1 MNLVIALLVTRQYL
15 TKDRIRAAVEGY
27 RGQSDEAFE
36 RMFERDKEELRE
48 IGIEIEVGNFEELFS
63 DEQGYRIRRD
73 AFELPEIQ
81 LEPAEAAVIGLA
93 ARVWQHARLAEHTSG
108 ALLKL
113 KAAGVEVDPD
123 ALSLVEPRLAAGEDA
138 FEPLWSAVL
147 TRTPVSF
154 QYARPG
160 GPVQQ
165 RHLEPWGILSWH
177 GRWYVVGYD
186 RDRAA
191 PRMFRVSRVRG
202 AVTSDGAPGQY
213 EVPADLDLRAQ
224 AQALMPM
231 APQGTATLRVRVGA
245 GHALRRRATAT
256 EQAEDGF
263 DRLVLPYAGL
273 WHSAEEIAGYAADV
287 VVESPPELVRAV
299 VGLLRGAAGLD
310 SQAVA

>member
-1 MNLVIALLVTRQYL
+1 
-15 TKDRIRAAVEGY
+15 
-27 RGQSDEAFE
+27 
-36 RMFERDKEELRE
+36 
-48 IGIEIEVGNFEELFS
+48 
-63 DEQGYRIRRD
+63 
-73 AFELPEIQ
+73 
-81 LEPAEAAVIGLA
+81 
-93 ARVWQHARLAEHTSG
+93 
-108 ALLKL
+108 
-113 KAAGVEVDPD
+113 
-123 ALSLVEPRLAAGEDA
+123 
-138 FEPLWSAVL
+138 
-147 TRTPVSF
+147 
-154 QYARPG
+154 
-160 GPVQQ
+160 
-165 RHLEPWGILSWH
+165 
-177 GRWYVVGYD
+177 
-186 RDRAA
+186 
-191 PRMFRVSRVRG
+191 MFRVSRVRG

-256 EQAEDGF
+256 EQAEEGF